1 MKEVIWG
8 TCFGQRPY
16 RLELVRLD
24 GKDPFLTI
32 LGSKKGSQYCG
43 GGIPIQGLQDL
54 SGICNLID
62 QATFLNNEIECTSV
76 ETKVNCFSFRNSAIC
91 GEVRLLDGRPF
102 YRIKRY
108 TNYFARGGRINPNHQ
123 HQLDPVGKG
132 FYIQEF
138 DFPVSS
144 TGIEEVKEISCGIRD
159 AIEHRLLEMVDQ
171 EEVSEVDF
179 IRNEQVLVGGEPPW
193 FNSDTSMETI
203 VLSRSLFDIL
213 CERLREQPM
222 TSDSLAISLGL
233 TPAAGGIQLSTG
245 SRYNPRF
252 LERGFMLDRIRK
264 GLGSSWHY
272 LLTQI
277 PQEALEESPS
287 LAFLFKEVPPGK
299 WPKWISATFS
309 NDECSQ
315 GRWQSYHFAE
325 FEIDALEGGKKWG
338 IVPELPQ
345 LRALAIRL
353 FDLKLHFRGNVSKL
367 ESIDMLIERFIA
379 ATEEINYV

>member
-54 SGICNLID
+54 NGICNLID

-179 IRNEQVLVGGEPPW
+179 IGNEQVLVGGEPPW

-287 LAFLFKEVPPGK
+287 LCYLFEKSPPGK
-299 WPKWISATFS
+299 WLDWIKATFS
-309 NDECSQ
+309 NDEYSTD
-315 GRWQSYHFAE
+315 RWKSYHFAR
-325 FEIDALEGGKKWG
+325 FEIQAFEGGIVCG
-338 IVPELPQ
+338 IDPSLSQ
-345 LRALAIRL
+345 LRATAIRL
-353 FDLKLHFRGNVSKL
+353 FDLKRHFINDDSMLSNIDRLAESFVEVTGKL
-367 ESIDMLIERFIA
+367 D
-379 ATEEINYV
+379 YD

>member
-179 IRNEQVLVGGEPPW
+179 IGNEQVLVGGEPPW

-287 LAFLFKEVPPGK
+287 LCYLFEKSPPGK
-299 WPKWISATFS
+299 WLDWIKATFS
-309 NDECSQ
+309 NDEYSTD
-315 GRWQSYHFAE
+315 RWKSYHFAR
-325 FEIDALEGGKKWG
+325 FEIQAFEGGIVCG
-338 IVPELPQ
+338 IDPSLSQ
-345 LRALAIRL
+345 LRATAIRL
-353 FDLKLHFRGNVSKL
+353 FDLKRHFINDDSMLSNIDRLAESFVEVTGKL
-367 ESIDMLIERFIA
+367 D
-379 ATEEINYV
+379 YD